1 MKQWYAL
8 YVFLCSD
15 DDVMALEELSARPA
29 LCGENPPVIDGYPYE
44 ADSKLSFGISIVV
57 KQ

>member
-1 MKQWYAL
+1 MYAL

-15 DDVMALEELSARPA
+15 NDVMALEELPAWPA
-29 LCGENPPVIDGYPYE
+29 LCGENPPVISGYPYE
-44 ADSKLSFGISIVV
+44 ADSKWSFGISIVV